1 MILTAEHRIDEYE
14 RLGAPFGW
22 TMRDRFDRNA
32 RNHPDREAIVDPPNK
47 SELIDLPPERFT
59 YDEFHETVDAIATG
73 LRDEGIG
80 KDDIVTVQLP
90 NCWEFTALY
99 LAIARAG
106 GIISPLPVQWRR
118 HELTHVTDLAAASAY
133 IGTDRTDYDF
143 LALAADI
150 KEDYDHL
157 EHIISLDEVRAM
169 ADGDIDRSRFPRV
182 GPNEIFNI
190 EWTSGTTA
198 DPKACPMAHN
208 NWNAQG
214 TMVAGVSLVEQGAT
228 TLLNVPMVNMT
239 AIGASLIPWLLTGG
253 KLVIHHPLD
262 LELMIEQ
269 IIDEDVN
276 FTILVPTM
284 LNRIVKHPNVDEF
297 DFSDVNSIVT
307 GSAPPSELSLR
318 EFKDRWDIDIINLWG
333 QNEGT
338 FLGTFLSM
346 PIEQRVEEF
355 PWVREDTHWEMDDA
369 LAEKL
374 FEEVDI
380 KIVDDAGNELTE
392 GGDVGELAFKGP
404 NLFPGYYNQP
414 ELTEAAFDE
423 DGYFLTGD
431 LFQIEENDFLSFF
444 DRKKDIIIRGGF
456 NISAQEVE
464 NAVLENPK
472 VKDAAAVAMP
482 DPDLGEKTCVY
493 VVPQDGVTDLTLED
507 ITEPLEDEMA
517 IYKLPERLEVVSE
530 IPRNPVGKI
539 LKTDLREDIKEKLTA
554 EGTLD

>member
-1 MILTAEHRIDEYE
+1 MILTSENRIDEYE
-14 RLGAPFGW
+14 RLGEPFGW
-22 TMRDRFDRNA
+22 TMLDRFDRNA
-32 RNHPDREAIVDPPNK
+32 RNHPDREAVVDPPNK
-47 SELIDLPPERFT
+47 PDLLDLPAERFT
-59 YDEFHETVDAIATG
+59 YDEFHQTVDAIATG
-73 LRDEGIG
+73 LRAEGIG
-80 KDDIVTVQLP
+80 KDDIVIVQLP

-106 GIISPLPVQWRR
+106 AIISPLPVQWRR
-118 HELTHVTDLAAASAY
+118 HELTHVTELAKATAY

-143 LALAADI
+143 LNLAGDVKA
-150 KEDYDHL
+150 EFQYL
-157 EHIISLDEVRAM
+157 EHIISLDAVRDM
-169 ADGDIDRSRFPRV
+169 ADDEIDSTRFPRV

-214 TMVAGVSLVEQGAT
+214 TMVSGVSLVPQGAT

-262 LELMIEQ
+262 LELMIDQ

-318 EFKDRWDIDIINLWG
+318 EFKERWDIDIINLWG

-346 PIEQRVEEF
+346 PISQRVEEF
-355 PWVREDTHWEMDDA
+355 PWVREDNYWDMDDA

-374 FEEVDI
+374 FDEIDI
-380 KIVDDAGNELTE
+380 KIVDDAGNELTDVGE
-392 GGDVGELAFKGP
+392 VGELAFIGP

-414 ELTEAAFDE
+414 DLTANAFDE
-423 DGYFLTGD
+423 EGYFLTGD

-482 DPDLGEKTCVY
+482 DPDLGEKTCIY
-493 VVPQDGVTDLTLED
+493 VVPQDDVEELTLAD

-517 IYKLPERLEVVSE
+517 IYKLPERLEVVDS

-539 LKTDLREDIKEKLTA
+539 LKTDLRDDIEEKLTA
-554 EGTLD
+554 EGQIN

>member
-1 MILTAEHRIDEYE
+1 MILTSAERIAEYE
-14 RLGAPFGW
+14 RLGEPFGW
-22 TMRDRFDRNA
+22 TMLDRFDRNA

-47 SELIDLPPERFT
+47 RDLLDLPPDRFT
-59 YDEFHETVDAIATG
+59 YESFHATVDAIATG
-73 LRDEGIG
+73 LQNEGVT
-80 KDDIVTVQLP
+80 KDDIVIVQLP

-118 HELTHVTDLAAASAY
+118 HELTHVTELAEASAY
-133 IGTDRTDYDF
+133 IGTDRTEYDF
-143 LALAADI
+143 LTLAEEI
-150 KEDYDHL
+150 REEYPHL
-157 EHIISLDEVRAM
+157 EHIISLDDVRAM
-169 ADGDIDRSRFPRV
+169 AEGDADPSRFPRV
-182 GPNEIFNI
+182 GPHEIFNI

-214 TMVAGVSLVEQGAT
+214 SMVAGVSLVEQGAT

-262 LELMIEQ
+262 LELMIDQ

-284 LNRIVKHPNVDEF
+284 LNRIVKHPNVDDF
-297 DFSDVNSIVT
+297 DLSDVNSIVT

-355 PWVREDTHWEMDDA
+355 PWVREDTDWAMDDA
-369 LAEKL
+369 LAQKL
-374 FEEVDI
+374 FDEIDI
-380 KIVDDAGNELTE
+380 KIVDDAGNALTE
-392 GGDVGELAFKGP
+392 VGDVGELAFKGP

-414 ELTEAAFDE
+414 DLAAAAFDDE
-423 DGYFLTGD
+423 GYFLTGD

-493 VVPQDGVTDLTLED
+493 VVLQDGVTELTLDEV
-507 ITEPLEDEMA
+507 TAPLKDEMA
-517 IYKLPERLEVVSE
+517 VYKLPERLEVVES

-539 LKTDLREDIKEKLTA
+539 LKTELREDIESKLAADRAT
-554 EGTLD
+554 G